1 MILCDVMPEEAK
13 DHVVD
18 NLVHCAIS
26 LSAYNMVTDLNIK
39 LSLIQQINK
48 EYNALAN
55 KLESGNISQQD
66 LDVAAPVAKEKVSPE
81 IRRRD
86 DFGLHAEAT
95 DKLANSAPSRVD
107 QIINFLKQ
115 NRKLEILATLSF
127 KEPAE

>member
-1 MILCDVMPEEAK
+1 MPEEAI

-95 DKLANSAPSRVD
+95 DKLAKSAPSRVD

-115 NRKLEILATLSF
+115 NRKLEVLATLSF
-127 KEPAE
+127 KEPPE